1 MGRWREGPIGA
12 RPRPVRKHL
21 TRQTL
26 FVLRPWRDAMG
37 DGGEPSH
44 PVAVHGVDVID
55 QIRTRRDGRPG
66 AVVLLE
72 DGRYA
77 FTGNVVALGN
87 PSQVQM
93 AAKRRLRLAKTDSE
107 RAWWREV
114 IGALAAPEG

>member
-1 MGRWREGPIGA
+1 M
-12 RPRPVRKHL
+12 RKHL
-21 TRQTL
+21 TRQTP
-26 FVLRPWRDAMG
+26 FVLRPWAAHPEDRG
-37 DGGEPSH
+37 DPSH
-44 PVAVHGVDVID
+44 PEAVHGVEVID

-93 AAKRRLRLAKTDSE
+93 AARRRLRLAKTDSE
-107 RAWWREV
+107 RALVARGDRLRWPR
-114 IGALAAPEG
+114 PERYGVRTIFSASRLS